1 MSGGVVLRA
10 FDWQGW
16 DVTDGSPMD
25 IKPQY
30 LWMGKTTSDSL
41 GQWSINLDG
50 VNFEEVLSV
59 NATVKVNGN
68 GINDMAL
75 AVVRS
80 VNNSTITGHIVSPN
94 QGLFSLGLLFN
105 GWKFNAANLTVFVQ
119 VFGRS
124 PK

>member
-30 LWMGKTTSDSL
+30 LWMGKTTSNSS

-50 VNFEEVLSV
+50 VNFEEILSV

-94 QGLFSLGLLFN
+94 QGLLSLGILFN
-105 GWKFNAANLTVFVQ
+105 GWKFNATNLTVFVQ